1 MNIKF
6 GDIKY
11 FTLLNL
17 RDKLL
22 YYRDYK
28 KLDLINL
35 DKLIIEIELK
45 IESINLKHKQNHE
58 LNNKPK

>member
-17 RDKLL
+17 RDKLI
-22 YYRDYK
+22 YNRDYS
-28 KLDLINL
+28 KLDLVNL

-45 IESINLKHKQNHE
+45 IESINLKHKQNEH
-58 LNNKPK
+58 NNKSE